1 MIHLS
6 PVDFGLIAL
15 YFLALL
21 SLGFLLPKNPQSTTE
36 YLLAGR
42 RLTLPLFV
50 LTLVSTWYGATMGVV
65 ELAFSYGIVNWLTQG
80 FFWYL
85 SYLFFAFFL
94 AKKVRQSG
102 FFTLPDQLEHFY
114 NKEARFMGAVLNFI
128 MLSPAPYILSL
139 GVIFGL
145 LFDIPAYVG
154 VGISLVV
161 MFFYTLRGGFRAV
174 IHTDILQ
181 FFLMIL
187 GAILLLVFS
196 VLQFGGFEFLRQ
208 SLPENHLTIT
218 GGWTMQMI
226 FVWGFLAMWTLVDPN
241 FYQRCYASRDAS
253 IPKKGILISL
263 LFWMVFDLCTT
274 GIGLYAMASMPDLD
288 PKTALPVYAAGVLP
302 PVLLG
307 IFFAG
312 LLASIMSTIDSFSFA
327 GAINISHDIYKN
339 IFKKDATDAQVI
351 TITRWAL
358 LVSFCLAAVLALTF
372 ESIIWMIYT
381 LGTVGVSALLFP
393 LLYGFF
399 GPKQKPKN
407 AAFLSMIMAV
417 FVSFFWLLHGYLHLD
432 EWGFP
437 QYAFG
442 LEPMYPGLF
451 ASVIVFFGG
460 GRVRKERWRMLTQS

>member
-6 PVDFGLIAL
+6 LIDFGLIAL
-15 YFLALL
+15 YFLALIA
-21 SLGFLLPKNPQSTTE
+21 LGFFLPKEPKNTTE

-94 AKKVRQSG
+94 AGRVRKSG

-114 NKEARFMGAVLNFI
+114 NKKARFMGAVLNFI

-139 GVIFGL
+139 GIISSL
-145 LFDIPAYVG
+145 IFDIPSYVG
-154 VGISLVV
+154 VGLSLLI

-174 IHTDILQ
+174 LHTDIFQ
-181 FFLMIL
+181 FFLMFL
-187 GAILLLVFS
+187 GVLLLLVFS
-196 VLQFGGFEFLRQ
+196 VFQFGGLTFLQ
-208 SLPENHLTIT
+208 ESLPESHFTLT
-218 GGWTMQMI
+218 GGWTAQMI
-226 FVWGFLAMWTLVDPN
+226 IVWGFLAMWTLVDPN
-241 FYQRCYASRDAS
+241 FYQRCYASKDSS

-274 GIGLYAMASMPDLD
+274 GIGLYAMATMPQIEAA
-288 PKTALPVYAAGVLP
+288 TALPVYAASVLP

-312 LLASIMSTIDSFSFA
+312 LLASIMSTVDSFSFA
-327 GAINISHDIYKN
+327 GAMNISHDIYKN
-339 IFKKDATDAQVI
+339 ILKKDATEKQVI
-351 TITRWAL
+351 AMTRWAL
-358 LVSFCLAAVLALTF
+358 LFSFSLAAVLAFTF
-372 ESIIWMIYT
+372 ESIIWMIYA

-393 LLYGFF
+393 MMYGFF

-407 AAFLSMIMAV
+407 AAFVSMIAAI
-417 FVSFFWLLHGYLHLD
+417 FISLFWLIYGYLHLD
-432 EWGFP
+432 QWGFP
-437 QYAFG
+437 QYLYG

-451 ASVIVFFGG
+451 ASVIVFLVVGWYEYF
-460 GRVRKERWRMLTQS
+460 KKCHPE